1 MSQRLGRLEGEVAI
15 VTGSTA
21 GIGAEIARVFAA
33 EGASVVV
40 TGRNAER
47 GAAVVVACGGR
58 AAFVAADLASADA
71 ADVLVDAAVSQ
82 FGALTVL
89 VNNAMES
96 DTRDG
101 PVADV
106 ADETWERVLT
116 VNVVAAARLC
126 RAAIPVMAETG
137 HGSIVNISSKAAQR
151 APRRLAAYI
160 ASKGALEA
168 LTRSIAVDYAD
179 QGIRCN
185 SLSPGY
191 VLNDRRDANL
201 THERRQQ
208 LEGMILTRLT
218 EARDIANAAVYLASK
233 EAEVVT
239 GIMLPVDGGGSTARG
254 RTLG

>member
-1 MSQRLGRLEGEVAI
+1 VSGRLGRLDGEVAI
-15 VTGSTA
+15 VTGSTS
-21 GIGAEIARVFAA
+21 GIGAEIARVFGA
-33 EGASVVV
+33 EGAAVIV
-40 TGRNAER
+40 TGRDSDR
-47 GAAVVVACGGR
+47 GAAVRDAAGER
-58 AAFVAADLASADA
+58 ATFVAADLASP
-71 ADVLVDAAVSQ
+71 DVPARLVNAAVEQ

-96 DTRDG
+96 DSRDG
-101 PVADV
+101 PIADV
-106 ADETWERVLT
+106 SDETWERVLT

-126 RAAIPVMAETG
+126 RAEIPVMAEAG

-185 SLSPGY
+185 TLSPGY

-201 THERRQQ
+201 SDERRQQ

-218 EARDIANAAVYLASK
+218 EAHDIASAALYLASK

-254 RTLG
+254 RILG

>member
-1 MSQRLGRLEGEVAI
+1 MGGRLDGEVAL

-21 GIGAEIARVFAA
+21 GIGAEIARLFAA
-33 EGASVVV
+33 EGAAVVV

-47 GAAVVVACGGR
+47 GAAVVDSAHGN
-58 AAFVAADLASADA
+58 AEFVAADLASPDA
-71 ADVLVDAAVSQ
+71 PDALVHAAVER
-82 FGALTVL
+82 FGSLTVL

-96 DTRDG
+96 DVRDG
-101 PVADV
+101 PVTEV
-106 ADETWERVLT
+106 AAETWERVLT

-126 RAAIPVMAETG
+126 RAAIPVMADAG

-151 APRRLAAYI
+151 APRGLAAYI

-179 QGIRCN
+179 RGIRCN
-185 SLSPGY
+185 TLSPGY
-191 VLNDRRDANL
+191 VLNERRDANL
-201 THERRQQ
+201 SDERRQQ

-218 EARDIANAAVYLASK
+218 EARDIAYAALYLASK
-233 EAEVVT
+233 ESEVVT
-239 GIMLPVDGGGSTARG
+239 GILLPVDGGGSTARG

>member
-1 MSQRLGRLEGEVAI
+1 MSGRLDGEVAL

-21 GIGAEIARVFAA
+21 GIGAEIARLFGA
-33 EGASVVV
+33 EGANVVV

-47 GAAVVVACGGR
+47 GASVT
-58 AAFVAADLASADA
+58 AAAGEALFVPADLADPRAPEQ
-71 ADVLVDAAVSQ
+71 LVAAAVER
-82 FGALTVL
+82 FGSLTVL

-96 DTRDG
+96 DAHDG
-101 PVADV
+101 AVTDV
-106 ADETWERVLT
+106 SDETWERVLT

-126 RAAIPVMAETG
+126 RAAIPVMAESG

-168 LTRSIAVDYAD
+168 LTRSIAIDYAD

-185 SLSPGY
+185 TLSPGY

-201 THERRQQ
+201 SDERRQQ

-218 EARDIANAAVYLASK
+218 VARDIAHAALYLASK

-239 GIMLPVDGGGSTARG
+239 GIVLPVDGGGSTARA

>member
-1 MSQRLGRLEGEVAI
+1 MSGRLDGEVAL

-21 GIGAEIARVFAA
+21 GIGAEIARLFGA
-33 EGASVVV
+33 EGAKVVV

-47 GAAVVVACGGR
+47 GASVASAVGEAL
-58 AAFVAADLASADA
+58 FVPADLADRQAPEQ
-71 ADVLVDAAVSQ
+71 LVAAAVER
-82 FGALTVL
+82 FGSLTVL

-96 DTRDG
+96 DAHDG
-101 PVADV
+101 PVTDV
-106 ADETWERVLT
+106 SDETWERVLT

-126 RAAIPVMAETG
+126 RAAIPVMAESG

-185 SLSPGY
+185 TLSPGY

-201 THERRQQ
+201 SDERRQQ

-218 EARDIANAAVYLASK
+218 VARDIAHAALYLASN

-239 GIMLPVDGGGSTARG
+239 GIVLPVDGGGSTARA

>member
-1 MSQRLGRLEGEVAI
+1 MSGRLKGEVAI
-15 VTGSTA
+15 VTGSTS
-21 GIGAEIARVFAA
+21 GIGAEIARLFAA

-47 GAAVVVACGGR
+47 GAGVVDRAPGR
-58 AAFVAADLASADA
+58 AAFVGADLASPEA
-71 ADVLVDAAVSQ
+71 AETLVNAAVER
-82 FGALTVL
+82 FGSLTVL
-89 VNNAMES
+89 VNNAMEG

-101 PVADV
+101 PVSEV
-106 ADETWERVLT
+106 SDETWERVLT

-126 RAAIPVMAETG
+126 RAAIPVMAEAG
-137 HGSIVNISSKAAQR
+137 HGSIVNVSSKAAQR

-168 LTRSIAVDYAD
+168 LTRSIAVDHAD

-185 SLSPGY
+185 TLSPGY
-191 VLNDRRDANL
+191 VLNERRDANL
-201 THERRQQ
+201 SDDRRQQ

-218 EARDIANAAVYLASK
+218 KARDIAHAALYLASR

-239 GIMLPVDGGGSTARG
+239 GIVLPVDGGGTAARA

>member
-1 MSQRLGRLEGEVAI
+1 MGRLDGEVAL
-15 VTGSTA
+15 VTGSTS
-21 GIGAEIARVFAA
+21 GIGAEIARLFAV
-33 EGASVVV
+33 EGAKVVV

-47 GAAVVVACGGR
+47 GAAV
-58 AAFVAADLASADA
+58 AAATGEAVFVPGDLADPQAPERLVAA
-71 ADVLVDAAVSQ
+71 AVER
-82 FGALTVL
+82 FGSLTVL
-89 VNNAMES
+89 VNNAIES
-96 DTRDG
+96 DAHDG
-101 PVADV
+101 PVTDV
-106 ADETWERVLT
+106 SDETWERVLT

-185 SLSPGY
+185 TLSPGY

-201 THERRQQ
+201 SDERRQQ
-208 LEGMILTRLT
+208 LQGMILTRLT
-218 EARDIANAAVYLASK
+218 LARDIAYAALYLASK

-239 GIMLPVDGGGSTARG
+239 GIVLPVDGGGSTARA